1 MAPCQQVVNLGR
13 YDIDTWYYSPYPEPY
28 RSVDKLYICEY
39 DLKYFRK
46 PKSLEKHLANDV
58 PHHPPGV
65 RCNQVSETLPR
76 CVCTGLAYDG
86 RLILISICRF
96 MYMTPPGVELLVLRR
111 RSTKRYILSSK

>member
-1 MAPCQQVVNLGR
+1 MNLGR

-46 PKSLEKHLANDV
+46 PRSLEKHLANDV

-65 RCNQVSETLPR
+65 R
-76 CVCTGLAYDG
+76 
-86 RLILISICRF
+86 F
-96 MYMTPPGVELLVLRR
+96 R
-111 RSTKRYILSSK
+111 RSSSLLQHKWLLHCSAL